1 MTSIMM
7 DVDLP
12 PVDLDTIVSSYAPAA
27 AVRRLLFIS
36 ERAESES
43 FVLDALRHAADLL
56 KKGDNTG
63 AYASVVE
70 RIGGRLGPEYEL
82 DRAWVE
88 ETDRRAAKRQEILDA
103 ELNGY
108 KTNMIKE
115 SIRMGHAD
123 LGDFYRD
130 RGDPQTAFK
139 CYVRTRDYCTTP
151 RHVVQMC
158 LNVVRVGVESENYA
172 HVGAYASKALSLP
185 DAVVAADPAAIAQ
198 LGRAAGL
205 AALHSRRY
213 AQAARKFTDVTA
225 CGDHGE
231 SADELMTAADAA
243 TYGGLCALAT
253 FERDELRR
261 RAVDAPAFRAALESA
276 PEIRGIIDDFYG
288 SRYAS
293 ALDALRRA
301 RPRLELDPHLRDVT
315 DDLRRAIRERAL
327 AQYVSPYV
335 TVDLAKMAV
344 AFGGD
349 GTTESVAALEKELA
363 GLIVEEKIAARID
376 SREKTLWKK
385 SSDARATAY
394 ERATAAGREHRAEC
408 RAALVRAALV
418 ENDLIVRAGP
428 GGGERARM
436 IPSRRGARARGRGG
450 RTDERRGRRG
460 RRRAPRGRD
469 AGGGGRANGGGQGR
483 WEWKGWT
490 RRTRWI
496 SWSRAGRGKAERR
509 ETSIRRDSSR
519 RGCPSRV
526 AP

>member
-1 MTSIMM
+1 MTSSMM
-7 DVDLP
+7 DLDLP
-12 PVDLDTIVSSYAPAA
+12 PVDLESIVSSYAPAA

-43 FVLDALRHAADLL
+43 LVLDALRHAADLL

-63 AYASVVE
+63 AYATVVE

-82 DRAWVE
+82 DQAWVE

-115 SIRMGHAD
+115 SIRMGHND
-123 LGDFYRD
+123 LGDFHRE
-130 RGDPQTAFK
+130 RGDLQTAFK

-151 RHVVQMC
+151 RHVIQMC

-172 HVGAYASKALSLP
+172 HVGNYASKALSLP
-185 DAVVAADPAAIAQ
+185 DASVAADPAALAQ

-213 AQAARKFTDVTA
+213 AQAARKFTDA

-231 SADELMTAADAA
+231 SPDEVMTAADAA
-243 TYGGLCALAT
+243 RCGGLCALAT
-253 FERDELRR
+253 FDRDELRR

-293 ALDALRRA
+293 AMEALRKA
-301 RPRLELDPHLRDVT
+301 RPRVDLDPHLRDVA
-315 DDLRRAIRERAL
+315 DDVFRAIRQRAL

-349 GTTESVAALEKELA
+349 GTPENVAELEKELA

-385 SSDARATAY
+385 SSDARAAAY
-394 ERATAAGREHRAEC
+394 ERAISAGREHRAEC

-418 ENDLIVRAGP
+418 ESDLIVRAGP
-428 GGGERARM
+428 GAGGGADDPFEEGGEGAWARGGDRRASRAERTAGGER
-436 IPSRRGARARGRGG
+436 RAGWGG
-450 RTDERRGRRG
+450 RER
-460 RRRAPRGRD
+460 
-469 AGGGGRANGGGQGR
+469 GGGGGLGMDRMD
-483 WEWKGWT
+483 
-490 RRTRWI
+490 
-496 SWSRAGRGKAERR
+496 AEDAMDFM
-509 ETSIRRDSSR
+509 E
-519 RGCPSRV
+519 
-526 AP
+526 

>member
-1 MTSIMM
+1 M
-7 DVDLP
+7 
-12 PVDLDTIVSSYAPAA
+12 
-27 AVRRLLFIS
+27 
-36 ERAESES
+36 
-43 FVLDALRHAADLL
+43 
-56 KKGDNTG
+56 
-63 AYASVVE
+63 
-70 RIGGRLGPEYEL
+70 
-82 DRAWVE
+82 
-88 ETDRRAAKRQEILDA
+88 
-103 ELNGY
+103 
-108 KTNMIKE
+108 
-115 SIRMGHAD
+115 
-123 LGDFYRD
+123 
-130 RGDPQTAFK
+130 
-139 CYVRTRDYCTTP
+139 
-151 RHVVQMC
+151 
-158 LNVVRVGVESENYA
+158 
-172 HVGAYASKALSLP
+172 SLP

-301 RPRLELDPHLRDVT
+301 RPRLELDPHLRDVA

-385 SSDARATAY
+385 SSGRESDGVRESDGGGKRTSRGVSRGARARGAGG
-394 ERATAAGREHRAEC
+394 ERSDRQGGTGR
-408 RAALVRAALV
+408 
-418 ENDLIVRAGP
+418 
-428 GGGERARM
+428 GERARM
-436 IPSRRGARARGRGG
+436 IPSRRGRGRVVEGGGQTSAEGGEDGGGRRGERRGG
-450 RTDERRGRRG
+450 RGARER
-460 RRRAPRGRD
+460 
-469 AGGGGRANGGGQGR
+469 GGGR

-496 SWSRAGRGKAERR
+496 SWSRAGRGRRSEEKRRSVAIRRGGGVRRVSRR
-509 ETSIRRDSSR
+509 ERQRDGRHTRSAASERNRRASGGSAKTEVGFQCASSVQISSFAR
-519 RGCPSRV
+519 RLPEMRPLKYRGVRAPRARTLPSLGTRLGRHVRAVDRASAPARPRV
-526 AP
+526 DG